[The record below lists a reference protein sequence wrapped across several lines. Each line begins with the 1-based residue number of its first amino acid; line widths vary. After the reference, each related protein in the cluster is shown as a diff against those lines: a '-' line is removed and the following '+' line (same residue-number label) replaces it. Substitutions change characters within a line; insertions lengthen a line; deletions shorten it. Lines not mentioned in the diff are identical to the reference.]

1 MAWGRRSTL
10 VDRPQPFTSEEIVQ
24 IQMGMG
30 SFTSFL
36 DGIFPKSF
44 LAQTFP
50 MADGTRHEFELSNIH
65 YLWGKIVEKETRAC
79 LIAPRMHLK
88 STICNHAFSFWQGFK
103 SCAFVD
109 GMVYSYTQDLA
120 EDHTEILK
128 RDIKNNP
135 FCRFWIDNNPA
146 AKSRIDFTV
155 SFGPQLSHLGRWQ
168 FKVEPAG
175 VFAAQRGKHPRF
187 VVCDDILS
195 DFANPLDQ
203 KVLKRI
209 DDIFNSVIQS
219 LPGPDDPLI
228 VVGTPQSY
236 DDTLYR
242 LRSNTEFWWGRFPAE
257 ITEEGTK
264 ADGDPR
270 VAWPE
275 RFSYRVLKR
284 VLKRV
289 MMRAYQVEYLLI
301 PFLAVNSRLPRE
313 SVVACVD
320 PSLKGCELDEPFDNP
335 ENLPTFGGM
344 DIGKMIHPTH
354 VVVFMKMHD
363 GSLVQVYQKFL
374 DHMPYNAQAK
384 LVNRVIDHFN
394 ISRFYYDSTRAELDD
409 RQVSRRARGK
419 PFSRQL
425 KANIALLLERRV
437 YADQE
442 EPTIIW
448 LPDNRQVNQ
457 IVAVTMDL
465 KSVETDEGHGD
476 SFWSNALA
484 VKAAEDGAGTVVLGD
499 VGAMFAQQGQQATR
513 RRPPTP
519 VLPKVT

>member
-1 MAWGRRSTL
+1 MAWRNTSRSSRTL
-10 VDRPQPFTSEEIVQ
+10 VENPRPFEAKELLS
-24 IQMGMG
+24 IQMGAH

-44 LAQTFP
+44 LGQTFP
-50 MADGTRHEFELSNIH
+50 MADGQRHSFSLSDLH
-65 YLWGKIVEKETRAC
+65 FFWGEIIQQKPRAC
-79 LIAPRMHLK
+79 LMAPRMHLK
-88 STICNHAFSFWQGFK
+88 STVCNHAFSFWQGFK
-103 SCAFVD
+103 AGAFVD
-109 GMVYSYTQDLA
+109 GVIYSYTQDLA

-128 RDIKNNP
+128 RDIKGNP
-135 FCRFWIDNNPA
+135 YCRFWVDNNPT
-146 AKSRIDFTV
+146 AKSMVDFTV
-155 SFGPQLSHLGRWQ
+155 SFGPQLAHLGTWQ

-175 VFAAQRGKHPRF
+175 VFTASRGKHPRF

-195 DFANPLDQ
+195 DFANPLDP
-203 KVLKRI
+203 KVLRRI

-236 DDTLYR
+236 EDTLYR
-242 LRSNTEFWWGRFPAE
+242 LRDNSEFWWGRFPSE
-257 ITEEGTK
+257 TPVEGQ
-264 ADGDPR
+264 DEPV

-275 RFSYRVLKR
+275 RFSHRVLQ
-284 VLKRV
+284 RV
-289 MMRAYQVEYLLI
+289 MRRVKERAYQVEYMLI

-320 PSLKGCELDEPFDNP
+320 PDLKSSSLMAPFVNP
-335 ENLPTFGGM
+335 QNLPTFGGM
-344 DIGKMIHPTH
+344 DIGKEVHPTH
-354 VVVFMKMHD
+354 IVVFMKMHD
-363 GSLVQVYQKFL
+363 GSLVQIYQKFL

-384 LVNRVIDHFN
+384 LVNRVIQHFDV
-394 ISRFYYDSTRAELDD
+394 SRFYYDSTRAELDD
-409 RQVSRRARGK
+409 RRVSKRARGK
-419 PFSRQL
+419 KFTRQL

-437 YADQE
+437 FADQE

-448 LPDNRQVNQ
+448 LPDERQVNQ

-499 VGAMFAQQGQQATR
+499 VGSMFSQAATQPHQR
-513 RRPPTP
+513 KQVAGT
-519 VLPKVT
+519 PKVL